1 MASVAPQKSAPVSQ
15 ELELPGGKSGFRNW
29 LDREAWHDII
39 ITTPYIW
46 LLLFFVVP
54 FFIIVAMSLAQSV
67 IAQPPFRFSETWP
80 YVTFENFAR
89 LFSDYV
95 YLRGYLTS
103 LRNALIAT
111 ALCLLLGYPMA
122 LGIAR
127 AKGVWRNLL
136 LLLVILPFWT
146 SFLLRVYAWIGM
158 MGSNSWFNRGL
169 TSVVNVFLPAASEF
183 NSIPMMNSNFAVI
196 LVVVYSYLP
205 FMILPLF
212 ANLEKLDYT
221 LNEAAM
227 DLGSRP
233 MRVFRDVTLPLSM
246 PGIIAGSLLVFIP
259 ATGELVIPS
268 LVGNAADPMIGRVI
282 NDEFSLNRHWP
293 MASTIAVALLMLLVV
308 PIMLYNKMQE
318 RSAEGAK

>member
-1 MASVAPQKSAPVSQ
+1 
-15 ELELPGGKSGFRNW
+15 
-29 LDREAWHDII
+29 
-39 ITTPYIW
+39 
-46 LLLFFVVP
+46 VP
-54 FFIIVAMSLAQSV
+54 FFIIIAMSLAQSV
-67 IAQPPFRFSETWP
+67 IAQPPFRFYETWP

-111 ALCLLLGYPMA
+111 GLCLFLGYPMA

-127 AKGVWRNLL
+127 ARGVWRNIL

-169 TSVVNVFLPAASEF
+169 TTFVNVFLPAGSEF
-183 NSIPMMNSNFAVI
+183 NSIPMMNTNFAVI

-233 MRVFRDVTLPLSM
+233 IQVFRDVTLPLSM

-293 MASTIAVALLMLLVV
+293 MASTIAVALLVLLVV

-318 RSAEGAK
+318 RSAEGTK

>member
-1 MASVAPQKSAPVSQ
+1 
-15 ELELPGGKSGFRNW
+15 
-29 LDREAWHDII
+29 
-39 ITTPYIW
+39 
-46 LLLFFVVP
+46 
-54 FFIIVAMSLAQSV
+54 MSLAQSV
-67 IAQPPFRFSETWP
+67 IAQPPFRFYDTWP
-80 YVTFENFAR
+80 YVTFENFER

-127 AKGVWRNLL
+127 AKGVWRNIL

-169 TSVVNVFLPAASEF
+169 TATINAFLPAAWEINF
-183 NSIPMMNSNFAVI
+183 VPMMNSNFAVI

-233 MRVFRDVTLPLSM
+233 MQVFRDVTLPLSI
-246 PGIIAGSLLVFIP
+246 PGIVAGCLLVFIP

-268 LVGNAADPMIGRVI
+268 LVGNAGDPMIGRVI

-308 PIMLYNKMQE
+308 PIMLYNRMQE
-318 RSAEGAK
+318 RAAEGAK

>member
-1 MASVAPQKSAPVSQ
+1 MAGVAPQKSGTVPQ
-15 ELELPGGKSGFRNW
+15 ELELPGGKTGFRNW
-29 LDREAWHDII
+29 LDRNAWRDII
-39 ITTPYIW
+39 IAVPYVW

-54 FFIIVAMSLAQSV
+54 FFIIIAMSLAQSV
-67 IAQPPFRFSETWP
+67 IAQPPFRFYETWP

-127 AKGVWRNLL
+127 AKGVWRNIL

-146 SFLLRVYAWIGM
+146 SFLLRVYAWIGL

-169 TSVVNVFLPAASEF
+169 TSFVNLFLPAASEI
-183 NSIPMMNSNFAVI
+183 NSVPMMNSNFAVI

-227 DLGSRP
+227 DLGSKP
-233 MRVFRDVTLPLSM
+233 MTVFRDVTLPLSM
-246 PGIIAGSLLVFIP
+246 PGIVAGCLLVFIP

-268 LVGNAADPMIGRVI
+268 LVGNAGDPMIGRVI

-308 PIMLYNKMQE
+308 PIMLYNRMQE
-318 RSAEGAK
+318 KASEGAK